1 MFYPCSPRD
10 RTPFIQAENRHIEE
24 EFIMSA
30 KVQSKYDHV
39 VGVISDTHGLLR
51 PEAVAVLKE
60 TDLIIHAG
68 DIDNPYV
75 LEALR
80 AIAPVV
86 AVRGNMDQGSWARD
100 LPRAEVVEVGEVS
113 MYMLHDIC
121 ELNLEPTAAGFSA
134 VISGHTHRPSVGE
147 SNGALFLNPGSA
159 GPQRSNHP
167 VSVAIINV
175 RGRSLTPR
183 LIEL

>member
-1 MFYPCSPRD
+1 M
-10 RTPFIQAENRHIEE
+10 QAENRHIEE
-24 EFIMSA
+24 EFIMSP
-30 KVQSKYDHV
+30 KMQSKYDHV

-75 LEALR
+75 LKALR
-80 AIAPVV
+80 TIAPVRVV
-86 AVRGNMDQGSWARD
+86 AVRGNMDTGAWARE

-113 MYMLHDIC
+113 MYVLHDIC

-147 SNGALFLNPGSA
+147 SNGVLFLNPGSA